1 MDVKLEKCKLQLLTF
16 YDRHSEIYMQ
26 KIHSDAIHVPE
37 LCATSAGIGIG
48 IGVGDPGGHKK

>member
-48 IGVGDPGGHKK
+48 DPGGHKK